1 LDPTSTSSKTPEVVS
16 WLEYYDDIEEAYG
29 AMDLALDV
37 DVQLEVEVPNRS
49 PEAVAAMDPDDGSR
63 DLLLI
68 EEKVSGLQV

>member
-37 DVQLEVEVPNRS
+37 DVQVLKCCV
-49 PEAVAAMDPDDGSR
+49 
-63 DLLLI
+63 
-68 EEKVSGLQV
+68 